1 MCIRDRWKWLCR
13 DLVLGLEDNKKIV
26 IVGIPGVG
34 KTTVVNKIA
43 EKLNQQNKSVSVHSF
58 GTVMFEEAKKSG
70 VQSRDELRKLNVE
83 QQKNLQKKAA
93 ETIAGSEEDVII
105 IDTHAFISTKEGF
118 YPGLPNYL
126 IQILKPTHFI
136 AISAKP
142 QEIYNRRTNDDTRNR
157 DIVSIGSI
165 KKELDVQDA
174 MLSSCSVLSGSP
186 MKVILNDEGKVEKT
200 ADTVINA
207 IGL

>member
-1 MCIRDRWKWLCR
+1 
-13 DLVLGLEDNKKIV
+13 
-26 IVGIPGVG
+26 
-34 KTTVVNKIA
+34 
-43 EKLNQQNKSVSVHSF
+43 
-58 GTVMFEEAKKSG
+58 MFEEAKKSG

-93 ETIAGSEEDVII
+93 ETIADSKEDVII

-142 QEIYNRRTNDDTRNR
+142 QEIYDRRTNDDTRNR
-157 DIVSIGSI
+157 DIISIGSI

>member
-1 MCIRDRWKWLCR
+1 M
-13 DLVLGLEDNKKIV
+13 LGLEDSKKIV

-34 KTTVVNKIA
+34 KTSVVNKIA

-93 ETIAGSEEDVII
+93 ETIADSKEDVII

-142 QEIYNRRTNDDTRNR
+142 QEIYDRRTNDDTRNR
-157 DIVSIGSI
+157 DIISIGSI

>member
-1 MCIRDRWKWLCR
+1 M
-13 DLVLGLEDNKKIV
+13 LGLEDSKKIV

-34 KTTVVNKIA
+34 KTSVVNKIA

-58 GTVMFEEAKKSG
+58 GTVMFEEAKKTG
-70 VQSRDELRKLNVE
+70 VQSRDELRKLNVG

-93 ETIAGSEEDVII
+93 ETIANSQEDVII

-142 QEIYNRRTNDDTRNR
+142 QEIYDRRTNDDTRNR
-157 DIVSIGSI
+157 DIISIGSI